1 MNQWIDRDNCE
12 SFEISNTRR
21 VGDNLF
27 TYNGADKDKNG
38 TATYSFELT
47 SQLKVEWIEY
57 RIWIEGMDR

>member
-47 SQLKVEWIEY
+47 S
-57 RIWIEGMDR
+57 